1 MTLIARLAIN
11 DFPMLVGDLLL
22 SGPSV
27 PDTQDDVPTTENL
40 TAIFPAGSTY
50 VPRGLRQKIAVV
62 ADNLVVGWA
71 GRLIT
76 AQEVIAELRRKSAS
90 QPFTYVTLMKH
101 FDSLSPSVWNGFGL
115 VGFIDDTKDRVVQW
129 GRSYWQVNT
138 KLFRK
143 VGLLG
148 TGLDDVEKMLLS
160 VPKLP
165 EGLEHPLNGPEQAL
179 GFALHLTGSLL
190 QLEIATGKS
199 LSEFYGG
206 GYEVAIYIK
215 DRYQKVDSITYM
227 FWRTSREGDGVRFA
241 CRLTAHSDTRM

>member
-1 MTLIARLAIN
+1 M
-11 DFPMLVGDLLL
+11 
-22 SGPSV
+22 
-27 PDTQDDVPTTENL
+27 E
-40 TAIFPAGSTY
+40 
-50 VPRGLRQKIAVV
+50 
-62 ADNLVVGWA
+62 WA
-71 GRLIT
+71 G
-76 AQEVIAELRRKSAS
+76 
-90 QPFTYVTLMKH
+90 
-101 FDSLSPSVWNGFGL
+101 
-115 VGFIDDTKDRVVQW
+115 
-129 GRSYWQVNT
+129 SYWQVNT

-215 DRYQKVDSITYM
+215 EDTKRLIASHICSGAV
-227 FWRTSREGDGVRFA
+227 EGRRRSSVRL
-241 CRLTAHSDTRM
+241 CLTPHSDTRM